1 MEMMVEAQGK
11 VHHVFGFR
19 NHFGAAAKAGEKVAD
34 VAVILLNGEGEVLTS
49 RQLCGWNQAMVAGPI
64 VSDELFALETDA
76 VEQPLAGGVITATQH
91 PGQGSPR
98 SGSYARQTQ
107 RLAVFFEKV
116 PHLVQCQHHGFPGYF
131 GDWKFLRL
139 SAHPL

>member
-91 PGQGSPR
+91 PGQGSPTVR
-98 SGSYARQTQ
+98 VIRAPDPTLGG
-107 RLAVFFEKV
+107 FF
-116 PHLVQCQHHGFPGYF
+116 
-131 GDWKFLRL
+131 
-139 SAHPL
+139 